1 MSGLAAGRVALQV
14 LSDSAYRLLAYPHAV
29 ALVGLG
35 YSLWRSHRSLDPAGA
50 PRALVP
56 GVGQHPVDA

>member
-1 MSGLAAGRVALQV
+1 MSGLAAGRVALPV

-50 PRALVP
+50 PRVLVP